1 MNDIDDKY
9 GKTTTKQ
16 HIEWIWD
23 SVYTLNIDLNNIKVA
38 VEDSAKT
45 NKEML
50 GIIADNVTKLLMLI
64 ALLLA
69 LILWRVW

>member
-23 SVYTLNIDLNNIKVA
+23 SVYRLNIDLNSIKVA

-64 ALLLA
+64 AFLLA
-69 LILWRVW
+69 LILWRIW